1 MCLFGTA
8 AGVPLIEVLSPGTA
22 PGEDEREMSAGLAQ
36 TVAMDVQFWSIL
48 CNWVIEIV
56 PFGCNDFLKRAH
68 RTSLAV
74 RLCRQGPLQ

>member
-36 TVAMDVQFWSIL
+36 TVAMDVQIWSIW
-48 CNWVIEIV
+48 CNWGIEIV
-56 PFGCNDFLKRAH
+56 PFDCNGFLRCAH
-68 RTSLAV
+68 RTRLAV
-74 RLCRQGPLQ
+74 KLC